1 MRKVL
6 TYFSNQPKL
15 VNAIS
20 TKKKKKVSVL
30 RVIQLVIVIN
40 VLHVYGTLKKRG
52 G

>member
-20 TKKKKKVSVL
+20 TKKKKVPVL